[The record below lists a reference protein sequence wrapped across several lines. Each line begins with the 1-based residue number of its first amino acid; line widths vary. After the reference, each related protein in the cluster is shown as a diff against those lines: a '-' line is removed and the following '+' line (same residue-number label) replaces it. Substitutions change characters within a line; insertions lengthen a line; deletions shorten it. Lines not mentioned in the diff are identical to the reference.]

1 MTGMA
6 AAKPETTRPVP
17 ESWAGR
23 RADARQN
30 HERVLAAAIEV
41 FTEHGIG
48 ATIPQV
54 AARAGVGKATVY
66 RSYPTKADLVQ
77 ALARVHIDWFHQLV
91 DTAVEAA
98 RTDAYR
104 ALEALLERVTARLAE
119 DRLMIEVLSGV
130 EGLGDEHLEGQLEQ
144 ILALGRAQGSL
155 RADATGMDVQV
166 LISGAARS
174 LIELD
179 IRDPAVWRRYAR
191 LTSAALRAEP
201 APAVLRAEPGRDRR
215 ST

>member
-6 AAKPETTRPVP
+6 TSKPDATVTDA

-41 FTEHGIG
+41 FTERGLG

-66 RSYPTKADLVQ
+66 RSYPTKADLVR
-77 ALARVHIDWFHQLV
+77 ALARIHIDWFYDLAT
-91 DTAVEAA
+91 TAVEAA

-104 ALEALLERVTARLAE
+104 ALEEFLERITARLAQ
-119 DRLMIEVLSGV
+119 DRLMVEVLGGV
-130 EGLGDEHLEGQLEQ
+130 EGLEGEGIEGERLGSRLEH

-166 LISGAARS
+166 LVSGAARA
-174 LIELD
+174 LIDLGIHE
-179 IRDPAVWRRYAR
+179 PEVWRRYAR
-191 LTSAALRAEP
+191 LAVAALRAESATH
-201 APAVLRAEPGRDRR
+201 AP
-215 ST
+215 